1 MCLSKQL
8 NQKNKCVKTVTD
20 NSRNDWSNRTTSE
33 CQWIFS
39 VKCKH
44 FFFLN
49 PITKNWHSSETSVFS
64 VCSVSMIPIQKHM
77 NLQRANILSTH
88 PISLSLPLFSRNS
101 PPSASHTHTGARSA
115 DQSPWIG
122 LMAPRAPLLTKVLP
136 KMMSYWEIMLGCY
149 FNCRM
154 LMHFVNAD
162 L

>member
-1 MCLSKQL
+1 MCKNSDWQL
-8 NQKNKCVKTVTD
+8 QEWLEQQ
-20 NSRNDWSNRTTSE
+20 NDFRMSVNIF
-33 CQWIFS
+33 CQ
-39 VKCKH
+39 VQT
-44 FFFLN
+44 FFFKN

-88 PISLSLPLFSRNS
+88 PISLSLPLCFPGIH
-101 PPSASHTHTGARSA
+101 PPPRPPTHTGARSA
-115 DQSPWIG
+115 DQSLWIR